1 MKNIEQEKH
10 ILAEVLTDY
19 LHLLKSQ
26 MKTYPIIHNT
36 LTARLK
42 ANVSRIEKF
51 FKTHNISPEESDDKS
66 AYSIPSNL
74 MKPFIQLTEEIDHAA
89 QALQLTPRNL
99 IVAFVSIYDSFI
111 SDIIRAIY
119 TIKPELLNSCAKEIP
134 VTQILKAESIEII
147 KHQIIEKEAE
157 TVLRDSH
164 IKQLKWLEGKLG
176 ITLTKDLPNLKY
188 FIEITERRNLYV
200 HANGKISDQ
209 YLVNCDPAFT
219 TIKDKSL
226 KVGDDLQ
233 ITPSYVKHAYNI
245 LFEFG
250 VKLCQVIW
258 RHLEKNKSLEEVDDV
273 LIDIIYDLLKERDYK
288 LAIVISDFATKSYV
302 KSHNK
307 VCECV
312 KCINKALAY
321 YLNGDDVECR
331 KVLESQDWSAS
342 DLQFKLAVAVLE
354 ERYEDA
360 YDYMREIGQKD
371 KMKDSYREW
380 PLFTKIRERDE
391 FKDAYKEVYGE
402 SFECIEIKPVNWTDI
417 IQESLELSKMKSSQN
432 INSKE
437 VPIENAD
444 SKEIDSEDNLT
455 EMELDNNNK
464 NGE

>member
-1 MKNIEQEKH
+1 MKNNEPEKH
-10 ILAEVLTDY
+10 ILTEVLTSY

-51 FKTHNISPEESDDKS
+51 LKTYNISPEESDDKS
-66 AYSIPSNL
+66 TYSIPSNL

-119 TIKPELLNSCAKEIP
+119 TLKPELLNSCAKEIP
-134 VTQILKAESIEII
+134 VTQILRAESIETI
-147 KHQIIEKEAE
+147 KQQIIEKEAE

-164 IKQLKWLEGKLG
+164 LKQLKWLESKLG
-176 ITLTKDLPNLKY
+176 ITLTKDIPNLKH

-200 HANGKISDQ
+200 HANGKVSDQ
-209 YLVNCDPAFT
+209 YLENCDSTLT
-219 TIKDKSL
+219 TIKDKRL
-226 KVGDDLQ
+226 QVGDELQ
-233 ITPSYVKHAYNI
+233 ANPSYVKHAYNI

-250 VKLCQVIW
+250 VKLCQVVW
-258 RHLEKNKSLEEVDDV
+258 RHLEKNNSLEEVDAI

-288 LAIVISDFATKSYV
+288 LAIVISEFATKSYV

-307 VCECV
+307 AGECV

-321 YLNGDDVECR
+321 YLNGDTVECK

-354 ERYEDA
+354 ERYDDV
-360 YDYMREIGQKD
+360 YVYMREIGLKE

-391 FKDAYKEVYGE
+391 FKDVYKEIYGE
-402 SFECIEIKPVNWTDI
+402 PFECIEIRPINWTDI
-417 IQESLELSKMKSSQN
+417 IQESLELSKIKPSQN
-432 INSKE
+432 IGYRE
-437 VPIENAD
+437 EPIENPN
-444 SKEIDSEDNLT
+444 SKSIDSVD
-455 EMELDNNNK
+455 DSSK
-464 NGE
+464 N